1 MGPYLLP
8 SRTLH
13 PRLSG
18 QVPWAPQ
25 CAPESQSAVPKK
37 SKRTEMATPPLPRA
51 TTPLSLDSGGLPLAP
66 VSSTPRKVSR
76 GPPAPFCK
84 WKTQSQGPDKDEVA
98 GPAPAQPVWPAGCC
112 PSERR
117 GQGGWPRPSA
127 QLSGAH
133 ASHQGAPLVGTPRT
147 RVPPPAPHFWGQ
159 EETSPPPSLE
169 VRRVEVHPRVGARS
183 CAGTTEGDRGC
194 LLRGADPPRP
204 APRWGRASQL
214 PRLVQKLRKRP
225 PPRRDSAHAARGA
238 GFRSRDWSRRCQ
250 GGRIPAPGRESRG
263 AARGPHRAR
272 R

>member
-1 MGPYLLP
+1 MEN
-8 SRTLH
+8 T
-13 PRLSG
+13 
-18 QVPWAPQ
+18 V
-25 CAPESQSAVPKK
+25 
-37 SKRTEMATPPLPRA
+37 
-51 TTPLSLDSGGLPLAP
+51 
-66 VSSTPRKVSR
+66 
-76 GPPAPFCK
+76 
-84 WKTQSQGPDKDEVA
+84 
-98 GPAPAQPVWPAGCC
+98 
-112 PSERR
+112 
-117 GQGGWPRPSA
+117 
-127 QLSGAH
+127 
-133 ASHQGAPLVGTPRT
+133 PRT
-147 RVPPPAPHFWGQ
+147 RQGRSGRPCTCPASVACWVLPLRAAWAGRLASPISAAERSPRQSSGCTPGGHPQDPSPTTRPTFLGPGGD
-159 EETSPPPSLE
+159 SPPPSLE